1 MRVIFNLK
9 LEINYCTH
17 SDIKLTH
24 KKEPDYW
31 QPVLNKTSKWLM
43 ARCQLRCA
51 GSCRPPAFLSSCL
64 LVPPALQTRIYTAL
78 QQVAR
83 QWRDFNLINSRP
95 QGDDRLCTRC
105 LEEYGVHQFANYH
118 LTLIALASGKWDEV
132 NIRYDDQAIA
142 NSKKYETRGNSVDR
156 TTLTSRF
163 CVSLFRLA
171 PPPRRLALPPFWP
184 RS

>member
-1 MRVIFNLK
+1 M
-9 LEINYCTH
+9 EIYYCTH

-24 KKEPDYW
+24 KEAPDYW

-78 QQVAR
+78 QEVAR

-95 QGDDRLCTRC
+95 QGEDSLCTRC

-163 CVSLFRLA
+163 CVSLSS

>member
-1 MRVIFNLK
+1 
-9 LEINYCTH
+9 
-17 SDIKLTH
+17 
-24 KKEPDYW
+24 
-31 QPVLNKTSKWLM
+31 M

-78 QQVAR
+78 QEVAR

-95 QGDDRLCTRC
+95 QGEDSLCTRC

>member
-1 MRVIFNLK
+1 MHTFRYQAHAHGGTRLLAACAEQDEQVVDGKMSVEMRRL
-9 LEINYCTH
+9 L
-17 SDIKLTH
+17 
-24 KKEPDYW
+24 P
-31 QPVLNKTSKWLM
+31 TS
-43 ARCQLRCA
+43 
-51 GSCRPPAFLSSCL
+51 PPAFLSSCL

-95 QGDDRLCTRC
+95 QGEDSLCTRC

-163 CVSLFRLA
+163 CVSFSS